1 MIYTINELSPA
12 SKEKAIANN
21 RMYNVECL
29 DWWDGVYEDARLIG
43 LELTSFDL
51 GRRSECKGRFNKA
64 GIEVAK
70 SILAEHGANC
80 DTVTDAEVFMKE
92 YAALPVEDDED
103 APSNRELEELE
114 DWFLHELREDYRILL
129 EREYEYL
136 TSDESVAESL
146 ECNGVE
152 FLEDGSIA

>member
-1 MIYTINELSPA
+1 MIYTVNELSPA
-12 SKEKAIANN
+12 SKEKTIANN

-51 GRRSECKGRFNKA
+51 GRRSECKGRFKRA
-64 GIEVAK
+64 AVDVAK
-70 SILAEHGANC
+70 SILAEHGAKCN
-80 DTVTDAEVFMKE
+80 TVADAEAFMKDYE
-92 YAALPVEDDED
+92 ALGDDEG
-103 APSNRELEELE
+103 RELEELE
-114 DWFLHELREDYRILL
+114 DWFLHELLEDYRILL